1 MKRFFCSP
9 SVIPVVYVL
18 LQQAKTMAPILMT
31 LIYFFAF
38 SQNIQTL
45 GATVLRQGTIA

>member
-1 MKRFFCSP
+1 ML
-9 SVIPVVYVL
+9 PVVYVL

-31 LIYFFAF
+31 LIDFFVF

-45 GATVLRQGTIA
+45 RATVLRRGTIA